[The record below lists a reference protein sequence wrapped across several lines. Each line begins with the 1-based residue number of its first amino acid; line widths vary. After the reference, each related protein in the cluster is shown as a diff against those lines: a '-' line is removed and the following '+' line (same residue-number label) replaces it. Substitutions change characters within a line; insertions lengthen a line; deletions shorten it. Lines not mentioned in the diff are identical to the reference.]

1 MKVCAFSE
9 CEPAH
14 KPPELAGNGL
24 IHWMDR
30 VSEVRDG

>member
-1 MKVCAFSE
+1 MKVGAFSE
-9 CEPAH
+9 CERAH

-24 IHWMDR
+24 IHRIDR